1 MDDIHLDDPRKFSA
15 KQIKI
20 EIENASKKRNI
31 WQYLADLLVKTLIC
45 ATLVAI
51 DFTLFANAGNYNIF
65 VSNTD
70 FTPEVGHIYI
80 AIFLCS
86 FVIMLIASFWPKLEN
101 MVLSLCFA
109 LMTIALINQF
119 ATFEKHSGLLIIFNG
134 IFSDGINAV
143 LYEYA
148 FLIIGVIAFVVFWIG
163 ISALK
168 RSFRFYFLC
177 GLLAVWGWILSE
189 AYFNTSS
196 QYFRTVAS
204 SPTLRGDD
212 NGKLLIVLS
221 FNNLT
226 SVDNL
231 LSLSNE
237 KTQNV
242 EIKKSANNL
251 LGFFDI
257 NNFVLYP
264 NATVNNPYEPFLN
277 LVSLY
282 NPGNETEAS
291 SHVMSS
297 AERQDYFDF
306 SAIQKDRLYI
316 KDSSLYKML
325 QKEDYR
331 INVYQTRDI
340 DTCYLD
346 NKLAAAVCREK
357 VNMPI
362 AFNEDIFTSVDK
374 TVLLTA
380 QWLNSIGL
388 MQSINSVLKAAEYI
402 IPGNSLKPL
411 GFDIDKLY
419 VLNSFKVFD
428 LIVES
433 IDKQSGNQAYFA
445 IIDLPS
451 DMYAYDEF
459 CQLKKVDEW
468 KSEESVAFAKSSL
481 ESRREAYADQVNC
494 LVGSL
499 ERFMQ
504 QLDKMG
510 QLDNATIVIDGLN
523 NPQSLLK
530 DEDDYFRR
538 QQSKS
543 QVMFAIKP
551 ENAQKPEIDY
561 SVCRVDDIVNSY
573 LITHKPCEEFVGI
586 RTTEKNM
593 KQIRDFIEKNKYKDD
608 VVEVAS
614 QNFEEWVSAW
624 MAHNQYEN
632 YAQKKK
638 FESSEEQNVDDNQIV
653 ELKENAVSE
662 KVVED
667 VPEQK
672 LPSISV
678 AAQEMDVAENDEQN
692 DEVLGLEQDAVNE
705 NNSNQDVFENSETKE
720 ENTVEVTKPEMEK
733 TEDITA
739 TENPLTDN
747 TEPDVDVADN
757 NVLPGINNT
766 EQTTTDAKS
775 DIDTLGKDK
784 ETMTEEVVEDAV
796 VSEDVI
802 PDTVFDVNEDSNTTE
817 AAIEKAKQALKV
829 KKEKKKLS
837 EREIPKKKLD
847 TLVKDIDILTKNED
861 FRQVLEAP
869 VAEGQNL
876 SPEELKKQYH
886 QNIKEAAD
894 KIENNVNLEV
904 KVIEN

>member
-1 MDDIHLDDPRKFSA
+1 M
-15 KQIKI
+15 
-20 EIENASKKRNI
+20 
-31 WQYLADLLVKTLIC
+31 
-45 ATLVAI
+45 
-51 DFTLFANAGNYNIF
+51 
-65 VSNTD
+65 
-70 FTPEVGHIYI
+70 
-80 AIFLCS
+80 
-86 FVIMLIASFWPKLEN
+86 
-101 MVLSLCFA
+101 
-109 LMTIALINQF
+109 
-119 ATFEKHSGLLIIFNG
+119 
-134 IFSDGINAV
+134 
-143 LYEYA
+143 
-148 FLIIGVIAFVVFWIG
+148 
-163 ISALK
+163 
-168 RSFRFYFLC
+168 
-177 GLLAVWGWILSE
+177 
-189 AYFNTSS
+189 
-196 QYFRTVAS
+196 
-204 SPTLRGDD
+204 
-212 NGKLLIVLS
+212 
-221 FNNLT
+221 
-226 SVDNL
+226 
-231 LSLSNE
+231 
-237 KTQNV
+237 
-242 EIKKSANNL
+242 

-282 NPGNETEAS
+282 NPGDETEAS

-331 INVYQTRDI
+331 ISVYQTRDI
-340 DTCYLD
+340 DTCYLN
-346 NKLAAAVCREK
+346 NKLATSVCREK
-357 VNMPI
+357 VNIPI
-362 AFNEDIFTSVDK
+362 AFNEDIFTSADK
-374 TVLLTA
+374 TILLTA
-380 QWLNSIGL
+380 QWLNSTGL
-388 MQSINSVLKAAEYI
+388 VQSINSVLKAAEYI
-402 IPGNSLKPL
+402 IPGNALKPL

-433 IDKQSGNQAYFA
+433 IDKQTGNQAYFA

-459 CQLKKVDEW
+459 CQLKRVDEW
-468 KSEESVAFAKSSL
+468 KSEENVVFAKSSL

-494 LVGSL
+494 LAGSL

-504 QLDKMG
+504 QLDRMG
-510 QLDNATIVIDGLN
+510 QLDNATIIIDGLN

-530 DEDDYFRR
+530 DEDDYFRK

-543 QVMFAIKP
+543 QVLFAIKP

-586 RTTEKNM
+586 KTTEKNM
-593 KQIRDFIEKNKYKDD
+593 KKLRDFIEKNKYKDD
-608 VVEVAS
+608 VVEAAS

-624 MAHNQYEN
+624 MAHNRYEN
-632 YAQKKK
+632 YAQKKNVK
-638 FESSEEQNVDDNQIV
+638 PIEEQDADEGDVV
-653 ELKENAVSE
+653 ELKENTVSE
-662 KVVED
+662 TVVED

-672 LPSISV
+672 LPSISA
-678 AAQEMDVAENDEQN
+678 AAQEMDVAENGEQN
-692 DEVLGLEQDAVNE
+692 AEVSEMKQDAVNE
-705 NNSNQDVFENSETKE
+705 NNSNQDVFEKQEPKA
-720 ENTVEVTKPEMEK
+720 ENTVEETKPEMKK
-733 TEDITA
+733 TEEIPA
-739 TENPLTDN
+739 TENSLNDK
-747 TEPDVDVADN
+747 TEPDVNVAADN
-757 NVLPGINNT
+757 VLSGLNNT

-775 DIDTLGKDK
+775 DIDMLGNDK
-784 ETMTEEVVEDAV
+784 ETMTEEIVENAV

-802 PDTVFDVNEDSNTTE
+802 PDTIFDVNEDSNTTE

-837 EREIPKKKLD
+837 ERETPKKKLD